1 MRLTLTRRPSPTT
14 ASGPPRFSAA
24 AKTATPPP
32 VNGPAR
38 EDATNPSGDS
48 PPPAASW
55 TAGSRWSARAATAAV
70 WALIV
75 CGPAAL
81 AVAMTSSSPP
91 PLSPPTT
98 TEVVDTAGEQATAS
112 ELARQLVTAWLTL
125 PRGDEDQLRAFV
137 DTADLTLPET
147 PWTVDDV
154 TVAGLGTTGSGRWSV
169 TVGATITDQDGAT
182 GRAYYAVPIQVDPA
196 TGSAAALTLPAPM
209 PPPPPGRLPALAYPY
224 TANPV
229 DDLATSAG
237 DFLTAMLTGAGDVT
251 RYLTPGATVTA
262 LDPAPYSTV
271 TVSQVWLDKD
281 PTDLTPEQDQPVRAL
296 VTATAATAAD
306 QASVVQY
313 ALQIRPRE
321 GRWEIAALDR
331 IPALADTPTPTPN
344 AKPTSN
350 PAGAAT
356 PAATPSPTPNEG
368 STS

>member
-1 MRLTLTRRPSPTT
+1 MRLTLTRRPSPPP

-24 AKTATPPP
+24 APAATPSP
-32 VNGPAR
+32 VSRSAR
-38 EDATNPSGDS
+38 EQAADPSADS
-48 PPPAASW
+48 ASSAASW
-55 TAGSRWSARAATAAV
+55 TAGSQWAARATTVAV

-81 AVAMTSSSPP
+81 AVTLTSSTPP
-91 PLSPPTT
+91 PPPPATT
-98 TEVVDTAGEQATAS
+98 TEVVDTAGEQARAS

-125 PRGDEDQLRAFV
+125 PRGEEDQLRAFV

-147 PWTVDDV
+147 PWTV
-154 TVAGLGTTGSGRWSV
+154 ARRHRRRAEHHRGRPL
-169 TVGATITDQDGAT
+169 VGHRRCDRHRPRQFHRPRLLRRPGP
-182 GRAYYAVPIQVDPA
+182 GRPA

-209 PPPPPGRLPALAYPY
+209 PTPPPSRLPALAYPY

-229 DDLATSAG
+229 DDLATTVG

-262 LDPAPYSTV
+262 LVPAPYSTV
-271 TVSQVWLDKD
+271 TVSQVWLDED
-281 PTDLTPEQDQPVRAL
+281 PTDLTPEQDTPVRAL
-296 VTATAATAAD
+296 VTATATTTAD

-321 GRWEIAALDR
+321 GRWEIAALDP
-331 IPALADTPTPTPN
+331 IPALADTPTPTPT
-344 AKPTSN
+344 PTSN
-350 PAGAAT
+350 PAGPAS
-356 PAATPSPTPNEG
+356 PAASPTPTEG